1 MDETLRKNENCFI
14 GMPACGYGYESAK
27 LCFIACPSHVKYTL
41 KIDVIKDIIESH
53 QYECHVALKKIDPGT
68 FAFCTKICSKIIQAQ
83 FCIAFLDP
91 SFDDNGSEYPNP
103 NVHFEYGM
111 MISQN
116 KHIIPLQDEKHDL
129 AFNISPLDTIKYND
143 SNFKQKV
150 SEAIEFAIK
159 KSAEKKATGP
169 HSQGPE
175 VFTFYNLHGFRLAD
189 TNVNFYKLLYDFGAN
204 LGFFLFDNKE
214 KLTYKYI
221 GPFDNEDPKLSI
233 LHTKLL
239 IENIVRTYEDIKK
252 QREDSGDGNIDN
264 IRYLIQ
270 SISVDL
276 IIPTF
281 YEKSEILDRI
291 KTLLPEGY
299 EFPIIIHYRKD
310 FKEHIDEKYKEIGE
324 IKPRVLPDPQEINH
338 SDVTRK

>member
-1 MDETLRKNENCFI
+1 MDEKIRKNENCFI

-27 LCFIACPSHVKYTL
+27 LCFIACPSHEKYTL
-41 KIDVIKDIIESH
+41 KLEVIKDIIESY

-83 FCIAFLDP
+83 FCITFLDP
-91 SFDDNGSEYPNP
+91 SFNNEGAEYPNP

-116 KHIIPLQDEKHDL
+116 KHIIPLQDEKHNL

-150 SEAIEFAIK
+150 TEAIAFAIK
-159 KSAEKKATGP
+159 KSAEEKVSGP
-169 HSQGPE
+169 QPQGPE
-175 VFTFYNLHGFRLAD
+175 VFTFYNLHGYRMAD
-189 TNVNFYKLLYDFGAN
+189 TNISFLKLLYDFGAN

-214 KLTYKYI
+214 NNTYKYI
-221 GPFDNEDPKLSI
+221 GPFDNEDPKLAI

-239 IENIVRTYEDIKK
+239 VENIVRTYEDIKRR
-252 QREDSGDGNIDN
+252 REESEDGNIEN
-264 IRYLIQ
+264 IKYLTQ
-270 SISVDL
+270 SISVDI
-276 IIPTF
+276 IIPLF
-281 YEKSEILDRI
+281 YEKSEILNRLT
-291 KTLLPEGY
+291 TLLPKDY
-299 EFPIIIHYRKD
+299 EYPITIHYRKD

-324 IKPRVLPDPQEINH
+324 IKPIKVASPQHTN
-338 SDVTRK
+338 STSA